1 MSGPE
6 CLQRIFVSFVLW
18 GGGIPLCDPTIWIRR
33 AHGGRHSDGA
43 ERHVARSVKQEF
55 AKWSASIRD
64 LLAGRTSSS
73 TNESPHEARPNGARR
88 ITARIG
94 GIFHSDRCMARLGV
108 LSKAPM
114 HLYLFIYWLFGIL
127 QPLGYRQV
135 QIPPSPQI
143 LGSFFTHLGLL
154 RTAHIARSRSRRDRS
169 TRYIG
174 PFPRKPG
181 RGTRSAARTWLMTA
195 AVKRAQSVNAETAG
209 KA

>member
-1 MSGPE
+1 MRSYY
-6 CLQRIFVSFVLW
+6 C
-18 GGGIPLCDPTIWIRR
+18 IWIRR

-64 LLAGRTSSS
+64 LLASGTSSS
-73 TNESPHEARPNGARR
+73 TSESPHEARPNSARG
-88 ITARIG
+88 ITARIE

-135 QIPPSPQI
+135 QIPP
-143 LGSFFTHLGLL
+143 HLGLL
-154 RTAHIARSRSRRDRS
+154 RTQYSTHRTQPLPSRSIYSIHRPIS
-169 TRYIG
+169 
-174 PFPRKPG
+174 
-181 RGTRSAARTWLMTA
+181 S
-195 AVKRAQSVNAETAG
+195 
-209 KA
+209 